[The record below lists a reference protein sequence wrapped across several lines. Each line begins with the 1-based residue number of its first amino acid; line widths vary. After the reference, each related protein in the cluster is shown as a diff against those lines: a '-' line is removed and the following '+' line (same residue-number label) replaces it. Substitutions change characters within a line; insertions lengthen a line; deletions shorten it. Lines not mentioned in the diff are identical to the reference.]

1 MGHQSPSRVSLIPIT
16 LTPLRLQEENSS
28 VSPRLFEC
36 SNKTGTFLATEII
49 DFTQDDLEE
58 SDVYLL
64 DTWDQVSWR
73 SMEWGMDFQSHK
85 LMLLGLLHQLQL
97 VGWEAGN
104 LPICG
109 PMMLFPA
116 FLLQGMLRMDS
127 QHPSPWTELMWLQ
140 PWPQRALSHPSG
152 GHSNFIAGFLLD
164 WERCQ

>member
-1 MGHQSPSRVSLIPIT
+1 M
-16 LTPLRLQEENSS
+16 
-28 VSPRLFEC
+28 SPRLFEC

-73 SMEWGMDFQSHK
+73 SMEWGTDFQSHK
-85 LMLLGLLHQLQL
+85 LMLLGLEDMHQLQL

-109 PMMLFPA
+109 PIMLFPG
-116 FLLQGMLRMDS
+116 LLAPGNAEDGLPVSFPLDRAPVAPTMAPEGS
-127 QHPSPWTELMWLQ
+127 ISPQWWTQ
-140 PWPQRALSHPSG
+140 
-152 GHSNFIAGFLLD
+152 
-164 WERCQ
+164 